1 MALIICDLATP
12 IQSSPHPC
20 ALQLKKSHN
29 ATRWLFAMFGTL
41 GGVWGVHV
49 PALKAH
55 YALTEGSLSIVLLS
69 TGLGAVASLFVA
81 GRVIAWLGVQR
92 TVVAT
97 AFVMSALLA
106 AVLHWPNMAV
116 LLCTGA
122 LFGCAMSVFDVAIND
137 EGSTIES
144 LGGRAVMS
152 HLHGMFSVGAM
163 AGAGAAA
170 GLLRLGMGADA
181 QFQVTGVL
189 MFGVVAF
196 VSRQLL
202 VQVTPSIELPV
213 SHFTLPRGVLMAI
226 GLLMFCSF
234 MAEGSMGDWSV
245 LYLHQELHMSP
256 PAAGAGLAIFT
267 GAMAAMRFAGDRLR
281 ARYAEHAVLAWGA
294 ATAALAMTTVLMA
307 QEPTVALVG
316 FGFVGAGLAPI
327 VPILYAAASRV
338 PGTTRSAAIASVASI
353 GYAGL
358 LLGPPIIGGIAQH
371 WSLSTAMVVVA
382 MMAAAIAACAW
393 IVRAAHRT

>member
-1 MALIICDLATP
+1 MVFIVCDLATS
-12 IQSSPHPC
+12 IEISPHHS
-20 ALQLKKSHN
+20 ALQLKQSHK
-29 ATRWLFAMFGTL
+29 ATRWLFAMFGML

-55 YALTEGSLSIVLLS
+55 YALNEGSLSIVLLS

-81 GRVIAWLGVQR
+81 GRLVAWLGVQR
-92 TVVAT
+92 TVVIT

-106 AVLHWPNMAV
+106 AVLHWPNMAM
-116 LLCTGA
+116 LLVTGA

-137 EGSTIES
+137 EGSAIES
-144 LGGRAVMS
+144 LGERAVMS

-181 QFQVTGVL
+181 QFQVTGLL
-189 MFGVVAF
+189 MFAVVAF
-196 VSRQLL
+196 VSRQMLAHAA
-202 VQVTPSIELPV
+202 PSIELPG
-213 SHFTLPRGVLMAI
+213 SHFILPRGVLLAI

-256 PAAGAGLAIFT
+256 PAAGAGLAVFT
-267 GAMAAMRFAGDRLR
+267 GAMAALRFAGDRLR
-281 ARYAEHAVLAWGA
+281 ARYAEHLVLAWGA
-294 ATAALAMTTVLMA
+294 ATAALAMTIVLVA
-307 QEPTVALVG
+307 QEPTVALIG

-371 WSLSTAMVVVA
+371 LSLSAAMVVIT
-382 MMAAAIAACAW
+382 MMAATIAICARV
-393 IVRAAHRT
+393 VRAA